1 MHDDLTLGHKGK
13 MEEIQHKLEKNF
25 KETEYD
31 KFKRLAREYDLIQ
44 DNEHAE
50 WYIQNLLICDE
61 ENDSNPQ
68 KWFDYAQFCLRYNL
82 TAKAELFMNK
92 YVSQHGLDQNLNL
105 IMGAMSLQNGQY
117 RKAQQY
123 LHTVLKEDWQHI
135 QANVLMA
142 FMFEAIKRPGLS
154 RKHFAIAKVK
164 RMREL
169 NQLPPKNNDPKNY
182 RTQSIDYTVRIIDYK
197 TVATKDQQIKPD
209 DCDQIFFELID
220 LLLENNLY
228 KAADIALSYIQ
239 DTHSNQY
246 LLTKARTRIMQG
258 QYLEATYAI
267 DEMLPRSQDN
277 VDAWVMRGHAFFLHG
292 NLFDSEESYIR
303 ALRIKPNLNDPIV

>member
-1 MHDDLTLGHKGK
+1 
-13 MEEIQHKLEKNF
+13 
-25 KETEYD
+25 
-31 KFKRLAREYDLIQ
+31 
-44 DNEHAE
+44 
-50 WYIQNLLICDE
+50 
-61 ENDSNPQ
+61 
-68 KWFDYAQFCLRYNL
+68 
-82 TAKAELFMNK
+82 
-92 YVSQHGLDQNLNL
+92 
-105 IMGAMSLQNGQY
+105 
-117 RKAQQY
+117 
-123 LHTVLKEDWQHI
+123 
-135 QANVLMA
+135 MA

-197 TVATKDQQIKPD
+197 TVSTKDQQIKPD
-209 DCDQIFFELID
+209 DCDQVFFELID

-267 DEMLPRSQDN
+267 DEMLPKSQDN

-303 ALRIKPNLNDPIV
+303 ALRIKPNLNDPIVQERLGIIYAKRKAWKDARTVFLKCCKERVSTTSWIYLGLSLLRLQEFGQAEDAIAQANILDNINPKVWGYMTILCL